1 VSEALWG
8 LWTFH
13 TLGADLG
20 TARETAEELLSLAD
34 HLPYPQLAM
43 SGNWA
48 MEITFTHL
56 GEFALAIEHFE
67 KALSLYDSKEHLDM
81 ASLYALSPGVAMPCF
96 AALSLWCLGQTDAS
110 LARIREA
117 TTLAR
122 ELAEPHSLAHAFLFS
137 SFVHQL
143 RREQRIAQEH
153 AEVVVAISIEHGLV
167 MYRAMATIM
176 AGWSLIDEDQPEQAI
191 GQIKEGLVALQST
204 GTELVRPHFLAL
216 LAEALGAASLPGE
229 ALRVLDEAVDLVHRT
244 QEAYYL
250 AELHRLKGELLLKQS
265 SNFFEHTEV
274 DENTTAAA
282 KAKECFDDAIRIARQ
297 QKAKSWELRASMSLA
312 RLYQQLDKREEGRT
326 LLLQIYDT
334 FHEGFETADLREAK
348 NLLDALS

>member
-1 VSEALWG
+1 
-8 LWTFH
+8 
-13 TLGADLG
+13 
-20 TARETAEELLSLAD
+20 
-34 HLPYPQLAM
+34 M

-67 KALSLYDSKEHLDM
+67 KALALYDPKGYPDM
-81 ASLYALSPGVAMPCF
+81 ESLYALSPGVAMPCF
-96 AALSLWCLGQTDAS
+96 AALSLWYLGQPDAS

-122 ELAEPHSLAHAFLFS
+122 ESVEPHSLAHAFLFS

-143 RREQRIAQEH
+143 RREQRTAQEH
-153 AEVVVAISIEHGLV
+153 AEAVIAISIEHGLV
-167 MYRAMATIM
+167 MYQAMATIM
-176 AGWSLIDEDQPEQAI
+176 AGWSLIDEGRLEQAI
-191 GQIKEGLVALQST
+191 EQIRAGLVALQST

-216 LAEALGAASLPGE
+216 LADALGTASLPDEG
-229 ALRVLDEAVDLVHRT
+229 LRVLDEAVDLVHHT

-250 AELHRLKGELLLKQS
+250 AELHRLKGELLLVHS
-265 SNFFEHTEV
+265 SNFSGDTAV
-274 DENTTAAA
+274 DEKATAVA
-282 KAKECFDDAIRIARQ
+282 KVEECFLDAIRIAKQ

-312 RLYQQLDKREEGRT
+312 RLYQQQNKRKEGRA
-326 LLLQIYDT
+326 LLLEIYDT

-348 NLLDALS
+348 ALLDELS